1 MKEKL
6 ELKTMAINELVEYKL
21 NAKLHP
27 PSQIKQIENS
37 IKKFGMNDPIGIDET
52 TKVVIEGHGRLI
64 ACRNLG
70 MTEVPVLLL
79 GHLDE
84 KQQRAYRIAHNKIN
98 MNSGFDNVM
107 LGEEIIQID
116 EVELFMDSGFTER
129 EIGEIL
135 IDYSDDNKPKKNL
148 DDAPPLPETP
158 MSKLGDLYQLGRH
171 RLLCG
176 DATKPEDVARLMGGV
191 LSTMIFTDPPYNVDY
206 GVSKKPKH
214 KIRTIENDK
223 QSPKEWESF
232 CKAIFENFKRFN
244 TGDIYMWGAS
254 GPEGMRMRLWL
265 TEMGCHWSA
274 TIIWK
279 KQQLILTPANYQ
291 RMYEPCF
298 YGWFDKSTYNKDRK
312 QTEVWELDRP
322 LNSKLHP
329 TMKPVDL
336 CLKGIKN
343 SSKPN
348 DVILDLF
355 GGSGSTLIACEY
367 SERIC
372 YMMELDPKYI
382 DVIIQRWEKLT
393 GQKAEKI
400 I

>member
-116 EVELFMDSGFTER
+116 EVVLFMDSGFTER

-176 DATKPEDVARLMGGV
+176 DATKPEDVARLMGGGIV
-191 LSTMIFTDPPYNVDY
+191 YN
-206 GVSKKPKH
+206 
-214 KIRTIENDK
+214 
-223 QSPKEWESF
+223 
-232 CKAIFENFKRFN
+232 
-244 TGDIYMWGAS
+244 DIH
-254 GPEGMRMRLWL
+254 R
-265 TEMGCHWSA
+265 
-274 TIIWK
+274 
-279 KQQLILTPANYQ
+279 PALQ
-291 RMYEPCF
+291 C
-298 YGWFDKSTYNKDRK
+298 
-312 QTEVWELDRP
+312 
-322 LNSKLHP
+322 
-329 TMKPVDL
+329 
-336 CLKGIKN
+336 
-343 SSKPN
+343 
-348 DVILDLF
+348 
-355 GGSGSTLIACEY
+355 
-367 SERIC
+367 
-372 YMMELDPKYI
+372 
-382 DVIIQRWEKLT
+382 
-393 GQKAEKI
+393 
-400 I
+400 